1 MLLIVDVKIN
11 TQMIVIMKGVMI
23 ATIPVE
29 LVIPIFRTIVS
40 LANMVTF
47 QKLMELLVLPVIVNV
62 RDVKEQGEIV
72 LNAQMIT
79 IQMEIPVLNV
89 YIPV

>member
-62 RDVKEQGEIV
+62 RDVKEQGK
-72 LNAQMIT
+72 LFLMRR
-79 IQMEIPVLNV
+79 
-89 YIPV
+89 